1 MRIAAK
7 NPGRP
12 KKVSFES
19 KTENLPPI
27 SCEAMGDMNKA
38 FVQKGQ
44 LALKAEISECRTAE
58 GKLRGLAQEEMEKS
72 TQAARLKYERTLL
85 EDVAPVKAEGDMKE
99 CVLNVMRGTV
109 VRKELVD
116 AIIRNWAKM
125 KKANPHGW
133 KEEIDSGHSFYGR
146 LSICIKVLTGNMEHK
161 RKGVE
166 MKPENIR
173 KAIQRE
179 FELLR

>member
-1 MRIAAK
+1 M
-7 NPGRP
+7 
-12 KKVSFES
+12 
-19 KTENLPPI
+19 
-27 SCEAMGDMNKA
+27 
-38 FVQKGQ
+38 
-44 LALKAEISECRTAE
+44 ALKAEISECRTAE
-58 GKLRGLAQEEMEKS
+58 EKLRSLAQEEMEKS
-72 TQAARLKYERTLL
+72 IQAARLKYERTLL

-133 KEEIDSGHSFYGR
+133 KEGVCSGIDELRDAIISNLAKDKKANPHGWKEEIDSDQSFYGR
-146 LSICIKVLTGNMEHK
+146 LSICIKVLTGDMEHK

-166 MKPENIR
+166 MKPEDIR